1 VSRGEWDRERADH
14 RLTPKEGGAYPEVN
28 CLRRGQGRTAIP
40 GPLHPCRTRN
50 EGTASAI
57 SPGFI
62 DAEMSSW
69 TEDSIPTDAMIK
81 VEDIV
86 RLRRPG
92 STSAINAALP
102 HSINRAG
109 GKAYHASAA
118 LSRAQAA

>member
-1 VSRGEWDRERADH
+1 
-14 RLTPKEGGAYPEVN
+14 
-28 CLRRGQGRTAIP
+28 
-40 GPLHPCRTRN
+40 
-50 EGTASAI
+50 
-57 SPGFI
+57 
-62 DAEMSSW
+62 MSSW
-69 TEDSIPTDAMIK
+69 TEDSIPTDAIK
-81 VEDIV
+81 IEDIV